1 MKARANTIIDMM
13 PAATA
18 NPGGQAEFA
27 ADWTHRYVGL
37 EGGWGSGKTWIGARK
52 LLTLHLHNAYRRRGN
67 CELCTR
73 CGDCLGPTYC
83 WSAIIAPSY
92 RAAQDYDIPEMEK
105 AFDEAGLEAYWT
117 GKDNGWILPQLSGGD
132 KKESMI
138 LVRTAEA
145 PERITGWEVGALWF
159 DEPTRC
165 MENRDD
171 PKRDPFIQSLGRL
184 RSPVARFQQM
194 MLTYTNE
201 GDATRVYEFFHND
214 DDQCA
219 LYRARTKENPAVA
232 EFYASQA
239 QLLTPE
245 LAAQY
250 LEGDA
255 ISRRGVQVYST
266 FDQAANVDDSIT
278 LSRHRPLQLAL
289 DFNIAPGMH
298 AEIGQYH
305 PDHDMFTTVK
315 EIYAPRLDVR
325 GLVNTFVQWLNQQG
339 WQWPVL
345 EIYGDATGN
354 SSWAGT
360 GESCYQIVRQGLDAA
375 RLTIP
380 GLAEMKYII
389 KVPASNPLVC
399 DRVNAFNI
407 ALLDMMGRVHWKC
420 KSSCVKLIDDL
431 RKLHTDENG
440 EINKM
445 DKRRGHSVDAE
456 GYRVHYQRPMRP
468 FIQKPAGRFSV

>member
-1 MKARANTIIDMM
+1 M
-13 PAATA
+13 
-18 NPGGQAEFA
+18 
-27 ADWTHRYVGL
+27 GL

-52 LLTLHLHNAYRRRGN
+52 LVTLHIHNAYGRRGN

-105 AFDEAGLEAYWT
+105 AFAEAELEAFWVT
-117 GKDNGWILPQLSGGD
+117 KDNGWIIPAFSGGE

-171 PKRDPFIQSLGRL
+171 PRRDPFIQSLGRL
-184 RSPVARFQQM
+184 RAPLARFQQM

-201 GDATRVYEFFHND
+201 GDATRVYEFFHSPD
-214 DDQCA
+214 EESAAQCA
-219 LYRARTKENPAVA
+219 LYRARTVENPAVA

-239 QLLTPE
+239 HLLTPE

-250 LEGDA
+250 LEGEA
-255 ISRRGVQVYST
+255 ISRRGVRVYAT
-266 FDQAANVDDSIT
+266 FDAANNVDDSVT
-278 LSRHRPLQLAL
+278 LARELPLQLSL
-289 DFNIAPGMH
+289 DFNISPGMH

-305 PDHDMFTTVK
+305 PAHDMFTTVH

-325 GLVNTFVQWLNQQG
+325 GLVGVFVKWLLGQG
-339 WQWPVL
+339 WRWPVL
-345 EIYGDATGN
+345 QIYGDATGN

-360 GESCYQIVRQGLDAA
+360 GESCYQILRQGLNHA
-375 RLTIP
+375 R
-380 GLAEMKYII
+380 AS
-389 KVPASNPLVC
+389 VPHLSDMQYEIRVPSSNPFVV
-399 DRVNAFNI
+399 DRINAFNI
-407 ALLDMMGRVHWKC
+407 ALLDMTGRVHWKC
-420 KSSCVKLIDDL
+420 HSSCVKLIGDL
-431 RKLHTDENG
+431 KTMHTDMNG
-440 EINKM
+440 EIMKA
-445 DKRRGHSVDAE
+445 DKTRGHASDAE
-456 GYRVHYQRPMRP
+456 GYRVHYLRPMRP
-468 FIQKPAGRFSV
+468 YIDGPGGRFSV